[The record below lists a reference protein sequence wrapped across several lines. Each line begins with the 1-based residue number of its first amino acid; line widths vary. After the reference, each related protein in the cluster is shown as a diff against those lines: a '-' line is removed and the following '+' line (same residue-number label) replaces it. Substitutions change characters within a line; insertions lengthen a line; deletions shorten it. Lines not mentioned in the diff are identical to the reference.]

1 MTDNILDTAFDF
13 TLGSGLGLIAWFF
26 GGLDKLFAVLVAL
39 VIIDYITGMIAAG
52 INHEISSEIGFKGIA
67 RKCYMIMF
75 VGIAHLLDDLLVKYL
90 PDNLA
95 GTLRVM
101 VTTFYILNETTSII
115 ENADELGVPI
125 PKFLHNLLLKLH
137 NKIQDLDKKLDKDES
152 QEKNNNDSKKSK

>member
-1 MTDNILDTAFDF
+1 MTENLLDTSIDF
-13 TLGSGLGLIAWFF
+13 TIGGGLGLIVWFF
-26 GGLDKLFAVLVAL
+26 GGLDKLFEVLIAL

-67 RKCYMIMF
+67 KKCYMIMF

-95 GTLRVM
+95 GSVRVM

-125 PKFLHNLLLKLH
+125 PKPLHNLLLKLH
-137 NKIQDLDKKLDKDES
+137 KMQDEKFNAESDSQVKHEEIEIKK
-152 QEKNNNDSKKSK
+152 N